1 MRRLILPR
9 CVVVNEKMIPE
20 LKQLVENELVS
31 GEKLLWC
38 AQPDADKF
46 ISSIV
51 PASVIWLSGLFLFC
65 VGVMGQAGDRQGAVL
80 PGLIGLLV
88 LVALIG
94 VLEIIFVPLRARQTV
109 YALTDKRAFIL
120 TIRSRFTHDESGRTQ
135 LYGKNMVSEQKNTP
149 GQFYLSNLPAQLI
162 FAFLAIDV
170 VISAARRF
178 DVFVALGFVFVV
190 AGWILHWYQDLR
202 LPLARFRD
210 TPKITYNVGDLLVS
224 IEDMPYED
232 ISSLS
237 IRKAKKDRADI
248 FVLSKSRGVLRMKC
262 STDATKALAILDQN
276 HPKKPEKSGNA
287 EEEKGA

>member
-1 MRRLILPR
+1 L
-9 CVVVNEKMIPE
+9 NA
-20 LKQLVENELVS
+20 

-51 PASVIWLSGLFLFC
+51 PASVVWLSGLFLFC
-65 VGVMGQAGDRQGAVL
+65 VGVMGQAGDRQSAVL

-135 LYGKNMVSEQKNTP
+135 LYGKNLVSEQKNTP

-178 DVFVALGFVFVV
+178 DVFVALGFAFVV
-190 AGWILHWYQDLR
+190 VGWVLHWYQDLR

-210 TPKITYNVGDLLVS
+210 TPKVTYSVGDLLVS
-224 IEDMPYED
+224 IEDMPYEN
-232 ISSLS
+232 ISLLS
-237 IRKAKKDRADI
+237 TRKAKNDRADI
-248 FVLSKSRGVLRMKC
+248 FVQSKSRGVLRMKC
-262 STDATKALAILDQN
+262 ATDAGKALEILKTNKPVQATE
-276 HPKKPEKSGNA
+276 KKDA
-287 EEEKGA
+287 Q

>member
-1 MRRLILPR
+1 
-9 CVVVNEKMIPE
+9 MIPE
-20 LKQLVENELVS
+20 LKELVENELNS

-51 PASVIWLSGLFLFC
+51 PASVVWLSGLFLFC
-65 VGVMGQAGDRQGAVL
+65 VGVMGQAGDRQGHVL

-109 YALTDKRAFIL
+109 YAFTDRRAFIL
-120 TIRSRFTHDESGRTQ
+120 TIRSRFTHDESGRTH
-135 LYGKNMVSEQKNTP
+135 LYGKNLISEQKNTP

-170 VISAARRF
+170 AISIVRRF
-178 DVFVALGFVFVV
+178 DIFVALGFLFVV

-202 LPLARFRD
+202 LPLAKFRD
-210 TPKITYNVGDLLVS
+210 TPKITYSVSDLIIS
-224 IEDMPYED
+224 IEDIPYSE
-232 ISSLS
+232 ISSTS
-237 IRKAKKDRADI
+237 IRKAKGDRADI
-248 FVLSKSRGVLRMKC
+248 FLMSNTRGVLRLKC
-262 STDATKALAILDQN
+262 TTDVTRALEVFNKHYPTKPVNDSTGTA
-276 HPKKPEKSGNA
+276 S
-287 EEEKGA
+287 